1 MPDSPKGRLNPVT
14 AFVATG
20 AYSGYSPLAPGT
32 AGSLVCA
39 VLAWF
44 LLPQVTFGSSPLA
57 ILVMSVSL
65 AAFLAG
71 SIWAADRAERF
82 YGKDASR
89 IVVDEF
95 AGYLVAVAF
104 LPHRPLVFIA
114 AFFLFRVLDV
124 LKPFPAR
131 RLESVP
137 GGPGVVLDDLVA
149 GLYANVLIRIMLLV
163 EGF

>member
-1 MPDSPKGRLNPVT
+1 MPESSPGRLNPVT
-14 AFVATG
+14 AFIATG

-39 VLAWF
+39 ALAWF
-44 LLPQVTFGSSPLA
+44 LLPQVTFGAGWLA
-57 ILVMSVSL
+57 VGAMAVSL
-65 AAFLAG
+65 AAFVAG
-71 SIWAADRAERF
+71 SVWAADRAESV

-104 LPHRPLVFIA
+104 LPKSAFVYVA
-114 AFFLFRVLDV
+114 AFLLFRALDV

-131 RLESVP
+131 RLESVR
-137 GGPGVVLDDLVA
+137 GGAGIVLDDLVA
-149 GLYANVLIRIMLLV
+149 GLYANVFIRIMLLV
-163 EGF
+163 QGF